1 MSSPYKV
8 IPLEFDNESI
18 YQRLIKLKPYWELRS
33 SDIPFYTLGKNAYI
47 EGKTPAYKESMD
59 TYNEILINNFS
70 DLYIVIIKKLEEL
83 MGEPVK
89 LATDLAFPGFH
100 IFESDERMKGLSG
113 NWHTDYP
120 HRTLGLEGTDHSTV
134 TIAIKLPESGAGLDW
149 VDGQN
154 WSYLQYNQKDMIW
167 HNGKNLHRI
176 AGPKEI
182 VPGEYRITMQ
192 GHIIK
197 RKNGLELYW

>member
-1 MSSPYKV
+1 MSPYKV
-8 IPLEFDNESI
+8 IPLEFDAESI

-47 EGKTPAYKESMD
+47 EGKTPAYKEAMD

-100 IFESDERMKGLSG
+100 IFESDERMKGLAG

-120 HRTLGLEGTDHSTV
+120 HNTLGLEGTDHNTV